1 MNKTTNKSVQDIK
14 PTKKQTKVED
24 SSESEEE
31 VISKKPDTKKSESK
45 KTESQKPES
54 KKTESHKPET
64 KQPETKKT
72 KTKVKDV
79 THKKDSDDDDDDD
92 DSDSESEA
100 DQEEQKL
107 VEEDSDEND
116 SASDDD
122 ESEEKPV
129 KEKKNKESFESIHK
143 KQEENIAMKKA
154 LHKKMV
160 EHETE
165 GKKMQREMNELEREG
180 SKLHKLSLTAYQDGV
195 NRARKERPKRTG
207 NPNGG
212 FNAPK
217 PVPEVLRNYLGLPD
231 DTMLALPQLMSR
243 MNNKLSSTGQK
254 DGQTAN
260 LTEKTLKALGLPHS
274 EPRSIKFTEMMKF
287 LSTFY
292 PPKKE
297 TVEVTV

>member
-1 MNKTTNKSVQDIK
+1 MNKTTKKSEQDIK

-31 VISKKPDTKKSESK
+31 VISKKTESK
-45 KTESQKPES
+45 KTESQKPE
-54 KKTESHKPET
+54 THKPET
-64 KQPETKKT
+64 KKTESQKT

-79 THKKDSDDDDDDD
+79 THKKDSDDDSES

-107 VEEDSDEND
+107 VEDNSDEDD

-122 ESEEKPV
+122 ESEEKPA

-143 KQEENIAMKKA
+143 KQEENITKKKA

-160 EHETE
+160 EHELE
-165 GKKMQREMNELEREG
+165 GKKMQRDMNELEREG

-217 PVPEVLRNYLGLPD
+217 PVPEVLRNYLGLSD

-254 DGQTAN
+254 EGQTAI
-260 LTEKTLKALGLPHS
+260 LTEKTLKALGLPHT
-274 EPRSIKFTEMMKF
+274 EPLSIKFTEMMKF
-287 LSTFY
+287 LSKFY